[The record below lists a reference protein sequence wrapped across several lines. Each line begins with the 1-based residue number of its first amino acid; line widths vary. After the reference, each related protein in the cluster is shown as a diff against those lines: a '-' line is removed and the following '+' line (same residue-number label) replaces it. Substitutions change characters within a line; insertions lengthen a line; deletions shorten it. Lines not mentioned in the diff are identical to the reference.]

1 MYNIIFYFFLFGS
14 ICIQSADNN
23 INQILDGFVQAKTD
37 EKINSQLSRL
47 QEQLLKVKNVSCN
60 VNVLN
65 ATTGICLLHYALDLG
80 YKRLFVDV
88 CNKKCADFNV
98 YEQGSTGKKPF
109 LYWLVRQPDGFVQ
122 LALEAGADPKL
133 KDADGQ
139 NALHIA
145 SFCGKTKICKKLLVT
160 YKMSVDE
167 ASNYGATPLHC
178 ASYLAHTETIALLL
192 KHGAKKNVQDYMLE
206 AFPIDFLHIGFDA
219 LSDNSPISKR
229 FAQAIELLK

>member
-1 MYNIIFYFFLFGS
+1 MRNIVFCLFLFS
-14 ICIQSADNN
+14 NICIQSADND
-23 INQILDGFVQAKTD
+23 INQILDSFVQAETN
-37 EKINSQLSRL
+37 EEINRQLSLL
-47 QEQLLKVKNVSCN
+47 QEKLLKIKDVSCD

-65 ATTGICLLHYALDLG
+65 KKTGICLLHYALGRG
-80 YKRLFVDV
+80 YKRLFVEACD
-88 CNKKCADFNV
+88 KKCADFNV

-109 LYWLVRQPDGFVQ
+109 LYWLVRQPDGFVK
-122 LALEAGADPKL
+122 LALKSGADPEL

-145 SFCGKTKICKKLLVT
+145 SFCGKTEICRMFLT
-160 YKMSVDE
+160 NYKMPVNE
-167 ASNYGATPLHC
+167 TSNYGATPLHC

-192 KHGAKKNVQDYMLE
+192 KHGARKNVQDYMLE

-229 FAQAIELLK
+229 FAQAIALLK